1 MEFRNLFI
9 ANPAK
14 LSIKQGQLAISQQQE
29 VTVPVEDIASVLIE
43 SPQVTIT
50 AGALSTLS
58 RQGVT
63 VFFVDEKHL
72 PCAQLLPMN
81 QFSRQRKLLET
92 QFSIGKPLQKQ
103 LWQAIVRQKIRNQG
117 KCLEL
122 LGLEGSRTLY
132 EMATSVQSG
141 DPGNVE
147 AIAAAFYFRHLF
159 GDGFTRGQD
168 SLINARLNYGF
179 AIFRGMLARNL
190 VIHGFEP
197 CLGLHHHSE
206 LNQFNLADDLIE
218 PYRPLVELFVASAPC
233 PGEDLTPQMK
243 QQMFHLT
250 NYLVFQEQ
258 QRLRVMISMGRCVES
273 LSSSLAKKQNCLEL
287 PELLPLEQYRYA

>member
-1 MEFRNLFI
+1 MEFRNIFI

-14 LSIKQGQLAISQQQE
+14 LSIKRGQLAISQQQE
-29 VTVPVEDIASVLIE
+29 VTVPVEDIASILIE

-50 AGALSTLS
+50 AQTLSTLS
-58 RQGVT
+58 QQGVT

-81 QFSRQRKLLET
+81 QFSRQRKLLEI

-103 LWQAIVRQKIRNQG
+103 LWQKIARQKIRNQG

-122 LGLEGSRTLY
+122 LNLEGYQTLY
-132 EMATSVQSG
+132 QMADSVQSG
-141 DPGNVE
+141 DSGNVE
-147 AIAAAFYFRHLF
+147 AAAAAFYFRHLF
-159 GDGFTRGQD
+159 GDEFTRGQD

-179 AIFRGMLARNL
+179 AIFRGMIARNL

-218 PYRPLVELFVASAPC
+218 PYRPLVELFVASTPC
-233 PGEDLTPQMK
+233 SGEDLNPEMK

-250 NYLVFQEQ
+250 NNLVFQEQ
-258 QRLRVMISMGRCVES
+258 QRLRVTVSMERCVES
-273 LSSSLAKKQNCLEL
+273 LSASLTRKTNCLEL

>member
-1 MEFRNLFI
+1 MEFRNIFI

-14 LSIKQGQLAISQQQE
+14 LSIKRGQLAISQQQE

-50 AGALSTLS
+50 AQALSTLS
-58 RQGVT
+58 QQGVT

-81 QFSRQRKLLET
+81 QFSRQRKLLEI

-103 LWQAIVRQKIRNQG
+103 LWQKIVRQKIRNQG

-122 LGLEGSRTLY
+122 LNLEGYQTLY
-132 EMATSVQSG
+132 QMADSVQSG
-141 DPGNVE
+141 DSGNVE
-147 AIAAAFYFRHLF
+147 AAAAAFYFRHLF
-159 GDGFTRGQD
+159 GDEFTRGQD

-179 AIFRGMLARNL
+179 AIFRGMIARNL

-218 PYRPLVELFVASAPC
+218 PYRPLVELFVASTPC
-233 PGEDLTPQMK
+233 PGEDLTPEMK

-250 NYLVFQEQ
+250 NYLVSQEQ
-258 QRLRVMISMGRCVES
+258 QRLRVMVSMERCVES
-273 LSSSLAKKQNCLEL
+273 LSASLTRKANCLEL